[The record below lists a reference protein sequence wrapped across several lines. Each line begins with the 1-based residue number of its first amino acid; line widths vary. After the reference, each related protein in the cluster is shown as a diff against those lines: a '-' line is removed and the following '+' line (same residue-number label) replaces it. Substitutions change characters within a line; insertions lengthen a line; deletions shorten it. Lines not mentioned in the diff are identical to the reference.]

1 MLVAASSSSRVATA
15 AQRLWQQS
23 SVRALSTTYT
33 PTAVNRRENE
43 MGFGGRGS
51 EAGLKV
57 AVFGASGFL
66 GPYVCT
72 ELGM

>member
-1 MLVAASSSSRVATA
+1 MPSEVD
-15 AQRLWQQS
+15 
-23 SVRALSTTYT
+23 
-33 PTAVNRRENE
+33 RRSNE

-57 AVFGASGFL
+57 AIFGASGFL

-72 ELGM
+72 ELGKYCMYGCDVVLRYYAVGCRAFLV